1 VGGHEENTT
10 MGLPTN
16 DTDRAIDYLEGHHR
30 DNDFLASV
38 YRYYRVHHT
47 LTPGQVEAVLR
58 LRDSRRGR

>member
-1 VGGHEENTT
+1 